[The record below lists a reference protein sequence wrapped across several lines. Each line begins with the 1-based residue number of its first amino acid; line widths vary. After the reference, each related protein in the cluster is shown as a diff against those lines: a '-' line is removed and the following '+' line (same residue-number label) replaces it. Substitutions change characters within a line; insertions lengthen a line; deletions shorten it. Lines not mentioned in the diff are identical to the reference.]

1 MNIKESFYYSILND
15 LNNIQKIIVFDN
27 SLDIAK
33 FLRWC
38 ISNLVNILFDK
49 NIYVDNVLS
58 TPLDSKQN
66 NLKFHYKLETQES
79 KHKYEIYICVTNSLN
94 EINFEDFKDETIF
107 ISNSIYMNKKQ
118 NLKLFFS
125 KNEADTQISVFMK

>member
-15 LNNIQKIIVFDN
+15 LNNIQKIIVFDK
-27 SLDIAK
+27 SLDTAK

-49 NIYVDNVLS
+49 NIYIDNVLS
-58 TPLDSKQN
+58 TPLDTSTN
-66 NLKFHYKLETQES
+66 NLEFYYKLETKES
-79 KHKYEIYICVTNSLN
+79 KLKYEIFICVTNSIN
-94 EINFEDFKDETIF
+94 DINFEDFKDETIF
-107 ISNSIYMNKKQ
+107 ISNSIYMNKNQ

-125 KNEADTQISVFMK
+125 KNEADTQISVFLK

>member
-1 MNIKESFYYSILND
+1 MNIKEAFYYSILND
-15 LNNIQKIIVFDN
+15 LYNIQKLIVSDK
-27 SLDIAK
+27 SIDSTK

-66 NLKFHYKLETQES
+66 NLKFHYKIETQES
-79 KHKYEIYICVTNSLN
+79 KRKYEIFICVSNSLN

-107 ISNSIYMNKKQ
+107 ISNSITKKENQ
-118 NLKLFFS
+118 NPKLFFS
-125 KNEADTQISVFMK
+125 KNEADNQISVCMK

>member
-15 LNNIQKIIVFDN
+15 LNNIQKIIVFDK
-27 SLDIAK
+27 SLDTAK

-49 NIYVDNVLS
+49 NIYIDNVLS
-58 TPLDSKQN
+58 TPLDTSTN
-66 NLKFHYKLETQES
+66 NLEFYYKLETKES

-107 ISNSIYMNKKQ
+107 ISKSINKKENQ
-118 NLKLFFS
+118 NPKLFFS
-125 KNEADTQISVFMK
+125 KNEAESQISICLK

>member
-1 MNIKESFYYSILND
+1 MNIKEAFYYSILND
-15 LNNIQKIIVFDN
+15 LYNIQKLIFFDN
-27 SLDIAK
+27 SIDSTK

-66 NLKFHYKLETQES
+66 NLKFHYKIETQES
-79 KHKYEIYICVTNSLN
+79 KRKYEIFICVSNSLN

-107 ISNSIYMNKKQ
+107 ISNSINKKENQ
-118 NLKLFFS
+118 NPKLFFS
-125 KNEADTQISVFMK
+125 KNEADTQISICMK

>member
-1 MNIKESFYYSILND
+1 MNIKEAFYYSILND
-15 LNNIQKIIVFDN
+15 LYNIQKLIVSDK
-27 SLDIAK
+27 SIDSTK

-66 NLKFHYKLETQES
+66 NLKFHYKIETQES
-79 KHKYEIYICVTNSLN
+79 KRKYEIFICVSNSLN

-107 ISNSIYMNKKQ
+107 ISNSITKKENQ
-118 NLKLFFS
+118 NPKLFFS

>member
-1 MNIKESFYYSILND
+1 MNIKEAFYYSILND
-15 LNNIQKIIVFDN
+15 LNNIQKIIVFDK
-27 SLDIAK
+27 SLDTAK

-107 ISNSIYMNKKQ
+107 ISNSINKKENQ
-118 NLKLFFS
+118 NPKLFFS
-125 KNEADTQISVFMK
+125 KNEAESQISICLK

>member
-1 MNIKESFYYSILND
+1 MNIKEAFYYSILND
-15 LNNIQKIIVFDN
+15 LYNIQKLIFFDN
-27 SLDIAK
+27 SIDSTK

-66 NLKFHYKLETQES
+66 NLKFHYKIETQES
-79 KHKYEIYICVTNSLN
+79 KRKYEIFICVSNSLN

-107 ISNSIYMNKKQ
+107 INK
-118 NLKLFFS
+118 
-125 KNEADTQISVFMK
+125 

>member
-1 MNIKESFYYSILND
+1 MNIKEAFYYSILND
-15 LNNIQKIIVFDN
+15 LNNIQKIIVFDK
-27 SLDIAK
+27 SLDTAK

-58 TPLDSKQN
+58 TPLYSKQN
-66 NLKFHYKLETQES
+66 NRKFHFKLETQES

-107 ISNSIYMNKKQ
+107 ISNSIYLNKNQ
-118 NLKLFFS
+118 NLKLFFL
-125 KNEADTQISVFMK
+125 KNEADTQISVFLK

>member
-1 MNIKESFYYSILND
+1 MNIKEAFYYSILND
-15 LNNIQKIIVFDN
+15 LYNIQKLIVSDK
-27 SLDIAK
+27 SIDSTK

-66 NLKFHYKLETQES
+66 NLKFHYKIETQES
-79 KHKYEIYICVTNSLN
+79 KRKYEIFICVSNSLN

-107 ISNSIYMNKKQ
+107 ISNSITKKENQ
-118 NLKLFFS
+118 NPKLFFS
-125 KNEADTQISVFMK
+125 KNEADTQISVCMK